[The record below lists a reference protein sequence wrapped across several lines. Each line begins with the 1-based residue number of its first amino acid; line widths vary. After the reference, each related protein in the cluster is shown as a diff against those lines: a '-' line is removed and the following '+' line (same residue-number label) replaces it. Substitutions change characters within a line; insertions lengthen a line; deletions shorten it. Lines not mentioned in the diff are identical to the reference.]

1 MQMFDMIAQRLNLP
15 EGLVMYTLN
24 TFILAMTSPLMNKKL
39 QFLIRKLE
47 FNIPSIRE
55 EERVLRD
62 EAPRI
67 QEKFGKYAE
76 NISWWLQSSF
86 LQNFI

>member
-1 MQMFDMIAQRLNLP
+1 MESTRRFS
-15 EGLVMYTLN
+15 EGHSVYFYLDN
-24 TFILAMTSPLMNKKL
+24 DLAINGGKL

-55 EERVLRD
+55 EERMLSD

-67 QEKFGKYAE
+67 QEKFGKHPE
-76 NISWWLQSSF
+76 NISWWLQNSF
-86 LQNFI
+86 FQNFI